1 MKGFA
6 SLFGMLFAVLLLPNC
21 TAQEQPLGE
30 DAKIEALIAAVEKL
44 DSAKFDRNGSEY
56 DAKTAARFL
65 RGKWNS
71 NKADIKT
78 ARDFIDKAGTSS
90 STSGK
95 PYLIKF
101 KDGDKKCADFLKA
114 ELAKLEAPKNKD

>member
-1 MKGFA
+1 MKWFA
-6 SLFGMLFAVLLLPNC
+6 SLLGLLFAVLFLPNC

-71 NKADIKT
+71 NKAEIKT
-78 ARDFIDKAGTSS
+78 ARDFIEKAGTGS

-101 KDGDKKCADFLKA
+101 KDGDKKCADFLKE
-114 ELAKLEAPKNKD
+114 ELTKLESPKKKD